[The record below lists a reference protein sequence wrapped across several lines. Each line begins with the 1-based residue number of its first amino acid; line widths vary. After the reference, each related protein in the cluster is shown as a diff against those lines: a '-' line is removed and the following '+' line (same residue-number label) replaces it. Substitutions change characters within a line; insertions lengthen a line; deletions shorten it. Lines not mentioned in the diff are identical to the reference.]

1 MEYVVEMLNIR
12 KEYPGIVA
20 NDNITLQLRKG
31 EIHALLGE
39 NGAGKSTLMGILFGM
54 NQPDKGVIKVRGKEV
69 KITNPN
75 VANDLGIGMVHQH
88 FKLVENFTVTQNIV
102 LGCEPKILF
111 GLGMDLNKAAK
122 RIEELSKQYGLN
134 VDPNAKIE
142 NISVGMQ
149 QRVEILKMLYR
160 DADVLILDEPTAVLT
175 PQEID
180 ELIKI
185 MKNLINEGKSIIIIT
200 HKLKEIKAA
209 ADRCTVIR
217 RGRYIGTV
225 DVKTTSEAEMAKMM
239 VGREVSFKVNKKP
252 AKPGD
257 VVLDI
262 KNLSVKNNKKVLGLK
277 DFSID
282 VRAGEIVGIAGVEG
296 NGQSELIEAITGLR
310 KSESGTINFKNKDIT
325 RESIRN
331 RINSGIA
338 HIPEDR
344 HKRGLVLDY
353 TIEENMV
360 LEVYDKKPFSN
371 KGLLNKKEIKKYAE
385 KIIDEFDVRSG
396 EGAESIARSLSG
408 GNQQKAIIGRE
419 IELNPE
425 LLIAAQPTRG
435 LDVGSIE
442 YIHKRLVEQRDSGKA
457 VLLVSLELDEILNVS
472 DRIAIINNGELIGVV
487 NADETNEN
495 EVGLMM
501 AGIKGGE
508 KHEV

>member
-1 MEYVVEMLNIR
+1 
-12 KEYPGIVA
+12 
-20 NDNITLQLRKG
+20 
-31 EIHALLGE
+31 
-39 NGAGKSTLMGILFGM
+39 M

-277 DFSID
+277 DFSFD

>member
-1 MEYVVEMLNIR
+1 MEYVVEMLSIR
-12 KEYPGIVA
+12 KEFPGIVA

>member
-12 KEYPGIVA
+12 KEFPGIVA

-54 NQPDKGVIKVRGKEV
+54 NQPDKGIIRVKGKEV
-69 KITNPN
+69 KINNPN

-111 GLGMDLNKAAK
+111 GLGMDLKKAANK
-122 RIEELSKQYGLN
+122 IENLSKQYGLN
-134 VDPNAKIE
+134 VDPYAKIE
-142 NISVGMQ
+142 DISVGMQ

-175 PQEID
+175 PQEIE

-225 DVKTTSEAEMAKMM
+225 DVKNTSESEMAKMM
-239 VGREVSFKVNKKP
+239 VGREVSFKVDKKP
-252 AKPGD
+252 ANPGN
-257 VVLDI
+257 VVLDVQ
-262 KNLSVKNNKKVLGLK
+262 NLSVKNNKKVLGLK
-277 DFSID
+277 NFSVQ
-282 VRAGEIVGIAGVEG
+282 VRAGEILGIAGVEG

-310 KSESGTINFKNKDIT
+310 KAESGRILFENNDIT
-325 RESIRN
+325 GNSIRS
-331 RINSGIA
+331 RIDSGIA

-353 TIEENMV
+353 SLEDNMV
-360 LEVYDKKPFSN
+360 LEVYNKKPFSN
-371 KGLLNKKEIKKYAE
+371 NGLLNRKAIREYAE
-385 KIIDEFDVRSG
+385 KIINEFDVRSG
-396 EGAESIARSLSG
+396 EGALSISRSLSG

-442 YIHKRLVEQRDSGKA
+442 YIHKRLVEQRDSGKG
-457 VLLVSLELDEILNVS
+457 VLLISLELDEILNVS

-501 AGIKGGE
+501 AGVKGGI